1 MIEITLGADPAT
13 GEGGVTVP
21 VYPQRH
27 ARLSRKLSRLI
38 LGVVEEGQSLS
49 VDTILDVGQGR
60 AWELLCI
67 LAPALPQRMS
77 EWQFRGYTSADAMA
91 AGDYDED
98 ADTTSPSIPEIRS
111 AIVTCANVS
120 GLDFLTHAKGI
131 VQLVDPTLLRALVSE
146 QLMELVDSA
155 STTSPSS
162 PSVNGDSP
170 STSSGATTPTSTP
183 SEDSRSLASAA

>member
-27 ARLSRKLSRLI
+27 ARLTRKLSRLV
-38 LGVVEEGQSLS
+38 LGVVEQGQNLT
-49 VDTILDVGQGR
+49 VDNLLDVSQGR

-77 EWQFRGYTSADAMA
+77 EWQFRGYASAEAMD

-98 ADTTSPSIPEIRS
+98 QDTTSPSIPEIRH
-111 AIVTCANVS
+111 AVVTCATVS

-131 VQLVDPTLLRALVSE
+131 FQMVDPTLLRALVSE
-146 QLMELVDSA
+146 QLMEIADSA
-155 STTSPSS
+155 STISRSS
-162 PSVNGDSP
+162 LSATGDSP
-170 STSSGATTPTSTP
+170 STSSGTKAPTSSQ
-183 SEDSRSLASAA
+183 SEGSPSLASAA